1 MNKSNFR
8 TQLVKAAGFLSVAS
22 LSVLIS
28 LPGHAQQSP
37 DNASPTV
44 PSTVK
49 PTNPGGRDAGT
60 TNGGEDLNRVPN
72 SGSTMQQN
80 NSTKQPAGVG
90 ADNADPTSRPDAV
103 NRVEGR
109 DQGTQNR
116 TNTSPSGTSSKPGA
130 NQPGATTGGDSSQ
143 QVERQNG
150 GSTMQN
156 GDSTMQNGDS
166 TMQNG
171 GSTMQNGGSTM
182 QQDQTTPGTMQSS
195 PRQRPQSGSNS
206 GSSTGGASTTQQQPS
221 NGSVRA
227 LW

>member
-1 MNKSNFR
+1 MNRSNFR
-8 TQLVKAAGFLSVAS
+8 TQLVKAAGFLGVAS

-28 LPGHAQQSP
+28 LPGLSQQSP

-60 TNGGEDLNRVPN
+60 TNGGENLNRVP
-72 SGSTMQQN
+72 SSTSTMQQN
-80 NSTKQPAGVG
+80 NSPKQPAGTG
-90 ADNADPTSRPDAV
+90 ADNADPTSRPDPV

-116 TNTSPSGTSSKPGA
+116 TNTSPSGDSSKPGA

-143 QVERQNG
+143 QVERQN
-150 GSTMQN
+150 N
-156 GDSTMQNGDS
+156 GS